1 MTEED
6 DELVPIFLPT
16 LGQRLALHQK
26 SVGRFLNEKE
36 ISDCLDS
43 AACMMVKRSHKEAQE
58 RKQGIV
64 DINPDNV
71 ALDWNRRRIEFTK
84 SYWPSIVMY
93 VFTDSVSTKECKE
106 VLEEANVDYK
116 LESACADVIEHI
128 ISEGSWYPPTL
139 RGSPQ
144 DQLVRHTNYFV
155 ATSESFTSHQA
166 IEVSRRF
173 LELIANLFNKDAI
186 NISIESSNLSH
197 SKEVWREIL
206 KDRIEQPLQSLLMAF
221 VQMPLSYENF
231 VYSCGMHHLGQQDFV
246 ISNDT
251 LIELGHKEDDF
262 SLAAHNIFQS
272 LALYLL
278 SDEKPNAF
286 HSGDTFRIADGTLL
300 KANIEP
306 YMLLKETDIRFNQF
320 GVWRVSLAETIRVEE
335 SSKAKGE
342 DKKS

>member
-1 MTEED
+1 MNLTEKD
-6 DELVPIFLPT
+6 DELVPVFLPS

-26 SVGRFLNEKE
+26 SAGRFLSEKE

-43 AACMMVKRSHKEAQE
+43 AACMTVRRSHKEAQE

-71 ALDWNRRRIEFTK
+71 ALDWNSRRIEFTE
-84 SYWPSIVMY
+84 SYWPFIVMY
-93 VFTDSVSTKECKE
+93 VFSGSLGTKKCKK
-106 VLEEANVDYK
+106 VLEDANVDYK
-116 LESACADVIEHI
+116 LEGACADVIEHV

-144 DQLVRHTNYFV
+144 DELVRHTNYFV

-166 IEVSRRF
+166 IEVSRQF
-173 LELIANLFNKDAI
+173 LELIANLFDNDAI

-197 SKEVWREIL
+197 SKEVWKEIL

-251 LIELGHKEDDF
+251 LIELGHNKDDF

-278 SDEKPNAF
+278 SDDKPKAF
-286 HSGDTFRIADGTLL
+286 RSGDTFRIANGTLL
-300 KANIEP
+300 RANIEP

-320 GVWRVSLAETIRVEE
+320 GAWRISLVETI
-335 SSKAKGE
+335 S
-342 DKKS
+342 